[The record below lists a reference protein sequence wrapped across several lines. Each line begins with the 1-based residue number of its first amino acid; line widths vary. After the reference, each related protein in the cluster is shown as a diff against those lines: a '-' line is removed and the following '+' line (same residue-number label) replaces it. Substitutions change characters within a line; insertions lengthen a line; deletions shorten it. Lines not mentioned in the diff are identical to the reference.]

1 MKIEWTV
8 PAETDLDELF
18 DYIARDSAVY
28 AERFIDRILEAVNKL
43 ADQPLMGRTVPEADA
58 DNVREI
64 LFRKNYRIIYALRG
78 QRVLILAIIHA
89 GRDLKA
95 APSKPWDV
103 L

>member
-1 MKIEWTV
+1 M
-8 PAETDLDELF
+8 
-18 DYIARDSAVY
+18 
-28 AERFIDRILEAVNKL
+28 
-43 ADQPLMGRTVPEADA
+43 PEADA

-78 QRVLILAIIHA
+78 ERVLILAIIHA

-95 APSKPWDV
+95 APNKPWDV